1 MSDTTHTRSVT
12 SAWSEGD
19 ELAPRTLDLL
29 NRLLVLRG
37 SQRADDLC
45 AMELRLIGEPPCRSP
60 GAGLWSL
67 FIAGVKVHRR

>member
-45 AMELRLIGEPPCRSP
+45 AMELRLIGEPPCLAALPLARC
-60 GAGLWSL
+60 WSL
-67 FIAGVKVHRR
+67 GVVHCHR